1 MRNHSIAGK
10 HQLVETW
17 LPEHD
22 PDVVIPIWETHSITI
37 DASLFTADVFYN
49 TYLIEEL
56 NADSL
61 EALRSLLH
69 EQYGPAQES
78 DEHGAFSH
86 AEQIHQ
92 DELVDA

>member
-1 MRNHSIAGK
+1 MGNYLHNAK
-10 HQLVETW
+10 HDLVGAW

-22 PDVVIPIWETHSITI
+22 PDVVIPIWETRSITI

-61 EALRSLLH
+61 EGLRSLLH

-78 DEHGAFSH
+78 DEHGVFSH
-86 AEQIHQ
+86 AAQIHQ